1 MNPAT
6 DTEQIIRSHVLWA
19 MGAGLI
25 PLPLLDIA
33 AVTGVQLDML
43 KQLAAVYGV
52 DYSKEAGKAFVS
64 ALSGGT
70 LAAVGASIFKAIPGV
85 GTVLGGLS
93 MSALSGAS
101 TYAVGQVA
109 VRQFAASGT
118 LFDVDLEQ
126 AKRAYK
132 EAFKQ
137 GEAYVEEL
145 TDEAEEARDVF
156 EKLEKLGRLRDRGIL
171 TEEEFEAKKRELLDR
186 L

>member
-1 MNPAT
+1 MNAVP
-6 DTEQIIRSHVLWA
+6 DPEPIIRSHVLWA

-33 AVTGVQLDML
+33 AVTGVQLDLL
-43 KQLAAVYGV
+43 KQLAAAYGV
-52 DYSKEAGKAFVS
+52 DYSKESGKAFVS

-85 GTVLGGLS
+85 GTILGGLS

-109 VRQFAASGT
+109 ARRFAASGT

-126 AKRAYK
+126 AKAAYR
-132 EAFKQ
+132 EAFKR
-137 GEAYVEEL
+137 GEAYVEDL
-145 TDEAEEARDVF
+145 TDEATEAKDVF
-156 EKLEKLGRLRDRGIL
+156 EKLEKLGRLRDQGVL
-171 TEEEFEAKKRELLDR
+171 TEEEFEAKKKELLER

>member
-43 KQLAAVYGV
+43 KQLAAV
-52 DYSKEAGKAFVS
+52 YSKEAGKAFVS